1 MADDGSVGRSIEVAE
16 LLFLRPGR
24 SWLRAVIAAPI
35 VVACCVLGALSLNIQ
50 GHFAAE
56 ADPGRFGTLLA
67 RGSTAATAWIG
78 WAAAVFFAV
87 AVWRLRRGAP
97 EPPAGRAPVESLT
110 PAQLRS
116 GLVREYTLVRIAF
129 TVLAAMTLTD
139 TARTARYVLA
149 GLAGDSLA
157 RASTP
162 AVVIEALGLVAAAAA
177 LTLWVIGFR
186 RQLVRIGAIQA

>member
-24 SWLRAVIAAPI
+24 AWLRAAIAAPVI
-35 VVACCVLGALSLNIQ
+35 VACCVLGALSLNIQ
-50 GHFAAE
+50 WHFAAE
-56 ADPGRFGTLLA
+56 TDPGRFGTLLA

-87 AVWRLRRGAP
+87 ALRRLHRGAP
-97 EPPAGRAPVESLT
+97 EPPAGRAPVESLS

-116 GLVREYTLVRIAF
+116 GLVREYTLVRVAF

-149 GLAGDSLA
+149 GLAGDPVA
-157 RASTP
+157 RASIP

-177 LTLWVIGFR
+177 LAIWVIGFR
-186 RQLVRIGAIQA
+186 RQLVRIGAIQV